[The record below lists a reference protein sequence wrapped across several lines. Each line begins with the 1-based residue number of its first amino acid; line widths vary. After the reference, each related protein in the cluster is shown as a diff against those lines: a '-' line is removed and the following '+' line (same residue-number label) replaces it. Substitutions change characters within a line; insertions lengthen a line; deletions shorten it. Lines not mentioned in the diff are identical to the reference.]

1 MRKISRPTTKK
12 VLHSVIG
19 LANYYQEYIPNF
31 ASVIMP
37 LTELMKKKVL
47 NEITWTDSQENAFQC
62 LKIQLVEMP
71 SLYTPNVG
79 KPFQLYTDASSKATG
94 AYLSQFDDSDKEH
107 LIAFFSKKLSPC

>member
-1 MRKISRPTTKK
+1 
-12 VLHSVIG
+12 
-19 LANYYQEYIPNF
+19 
-31 ASVIMP
+31 
-37 LTELMKKKVL
+37 
-47 NEITWTDSQENAFQC
+47 
-62 LKIQLVEMP
+62 MP